1 MLMSSLL
8 NRWFRIGVVQDFDAD
23 TMLGFWTASANVVK
37 VADGVEGVEHKAKGK
52 KVSNATTI
60 TSKQLEVRAMVVVAV
75 VAVVAVVVVFVVVVD
90 GLTGRWGSNEFVC
103 RPRSLCDHSLCA
115 FPTHPPTHPSC

>member
-60 TSKQLEVRAMVVVAV
+60 TSKQLEVRAMVVVA
-75 VAVVAVVVVFVVVVD
+75 AVVVVVVFVVVVVVD
-90 GLTGRWGSNEFVC
+90 GLTG
-103 RPRSLCDHSLCA
+103 
-115 FPTHPPTHPSC
+115 

>member
-52 KVSNATTI
+52 KVSHAGPI
-60 TSKQLEVRAMVVVAV
+60 ASKKGGFRALVVVGVGV
-75 VAVVAVVVVFVVVVD
+75 VVVVVVFVVVVD
-90 GLTGRWGSNEFVC
+90 GLTG
-103 RPRSLCDHSLCA
+103 
-115 FPTHPPTHPSC
+115 